1 MLHRSKRRGKG
12 TSGKE
17 EEGAAGSRASAT
29 AVQRRMGLEGR
40 APGREMTTEEAG
52 GGVPVAAPPPPP
64 PEEEEQVL
72 EGRRLH
78 APVARAGDGHRR
90 RRWGLGWAVRL
101 FAAGSRDRGGGC
113 VVY

>member
-29 AVQRRMGLEGR
+29 
-40 APGREMTTEEAG
+40 
-52 GGVPVAAPPPPP
+52 VAAPPPPP